1 MIQIF
6 DPGALRSLLSFFPT
20 VCALSVVAVLLVS
33 YSGLVG
39 GSIRRNM
46 PARAPA
52 MPDSEEAIADRN
64 WPR

>member
-6 DPGALRSLLSFFPT
+6 DPGALRSLLSLLPT

-39 GSIRRNM
+39 DSIRRNM
-46 PARAPA
+46 PVRTPA
-52 MPDSEEAIADRN
+52 MPVSEEAIANRDR
-64 WPR
+64 PR